1 MMGMNDR
8 GLPYVRPPLP
18 LPRSSPSPC
27 KLSTWSARAAQGGS
41 AFFDREHKAPAKAYQ
56 KVQLENA
63 TMPAARIE
71 ECNHAAYAASPQDS
85 CILCSPIGLGTGNAN
100 LFKSASIFNRVEAH
114 TFRLRKA
121 PLFPLPETKDKEKG
135 QCDGNSQADYN
146 ARAGARARARAGARA
161 GAEPRTRARARAEPR
176 TRDSAR
182 ASARA

>member
-1 MMGMNDR
+1 MTVSTKPRQKLIRRCNSR
-8 GLPYVRPPLP
+8 YPFLIFRYIFFCTPYVDAPL
-18 LPRSSPSPC
+18 LPSMFWL
-27 KLSTWSARAAQGGS
+27 K
-41 AFFDREHKAPAKAYQ
+41 
-56 KVQLENA
+56 NA